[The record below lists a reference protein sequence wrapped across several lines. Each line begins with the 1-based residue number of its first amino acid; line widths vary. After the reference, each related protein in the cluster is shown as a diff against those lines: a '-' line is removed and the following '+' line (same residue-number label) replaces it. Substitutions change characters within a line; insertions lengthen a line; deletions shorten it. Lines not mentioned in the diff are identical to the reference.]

1 MMGMAGSAPC
11 LASVGDGVQ
20 LVEGTDEAAADGEHL
35 QRHQR
40 GRDDE
45 LATEQADLDQMS
57 ALAQGVE
64 RRAGGGVVVH
74 EVDDGLDR
82 TPAGLDDLLGSFV
95 SGLHDLGSAQFH
107 RDVEVAR

>member
-20 LVEGTDEAAADGEHL
+20 LVEGADKAAADGEHL
-35 QRHQR
+35 QRHQG

-45 LATEQADLDQMS
+45 LPTEQADLHQLPT
-57 ALAQGVE
+57 LAQGVE
-64 RRAGGGVVVH
+64 CGAGGDVVVD

-82 TPAGLDDLLGSFV
+82 TPAGLDDLLGRLV
-95 SGLHDLGSAQFH
+95 SGLHHVGSAQFR
-107 RDVEVAR
+107 RDVEVPR